1 MTNHKQEQPRRV
13 PEGRV
18 AMTLIRVFMAVID
31 AGRKIGTHEVA
42 EQLQRD
48 GIEVKLRT
56 VQRYL
61 QTLKDEGFP
70 IDNDGQSPQGWFAKK
85 QRTAE
90 EQEMIDVVRVMRR
103 AA

>member
-48 GIEVKLRT
+48 GIEVTLRT

-70 IDNDGQSPQGWFAKK
+70 IDNDGRSPQGWFLKK
-85 QRTAE
+85 NVTQE
-90 EQEMIDVVRVMRR
+90 EKALSEAVVIMRR